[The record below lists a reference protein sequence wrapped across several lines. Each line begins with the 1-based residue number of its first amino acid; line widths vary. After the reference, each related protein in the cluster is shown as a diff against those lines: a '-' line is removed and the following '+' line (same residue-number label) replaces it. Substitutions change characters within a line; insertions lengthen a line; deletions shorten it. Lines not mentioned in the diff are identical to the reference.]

1 MRGVNKAI
9 ILGTMGKD
17 PEIRYLPSGK
27 AVASFSVAT
36 SEKWKDSNGDMQEK
50 TEWHS
55 CSAFDKLAEIIGEYC
70 RKGSKVYCEGSIH
83 TRKYQDKQTGTD
95 KYATEIKVNQLQM
108 LDSKPVGEKSD
119 RPAQPSAAPAQSAAP
134 ADYFHDDSIPF

>member
-36 SEKWKDSNGDMQEK
+36 SEKWKDTNGDMQEK
-50 TEWHS
+50 TEWHA
-55 CSAFDKLAEIIGEYC
+55 CSAFDKLAEIIGQYC
-70 RKGSKVYCEGSIH
+70 KKGSKVYCEGSIH
-83 TRKYQDKQTGTD
+83 TRKYQDKATGTD
-95 KYATEIKVNQLQM
+95 RYSTEIKVNQLQM
-108 LDSKPVGEKSD
+108 LDSKPAEDQAPKQ
-119 RPAQPSAAPAQSAAP
+119 RPAQRAAAPAP
-134 ADYFHDDSIPF
+134 MDDFDDSLIPF

>member
-9 ILGTMGKD
+9 ILGNMTKD
-17 PEIRYLPSGK
+17 PEVRYLPSGK
-27 AVASFSVAT
+27 AVASFTVAT
-36 SEKWKDSNGDMQEK
+36 SEQWKDTNGDKQEA
-50 TEWHS
+50 TEFHR

-83 TRKYQDKQTGTD
+83 TRKYQDKQTGAD

-108 LDSKPVGEKSD
+108 LDSKPADDQAPKQ
-119 RPAQPSAAPAQSAAP
+119 RPAQRAAAPAP
-134 ADYFHDDSIPF
+134 MDDFDDSSIPF

>member
-36 SEKWKDSNGDMQEK
+36 SEKWKDTNGDMQEK

-108 LDSKPVGEKSD
+108 LDSKPAGEQSE
-119 RPAQPSAAPAQSAAP
+119 RPAQRAAAPAQAAAP
-134 ADYFHDDSIPF
+134 DFEDDIPF